1 MTPNRRNMNP
11 ATMETIIFLKS
22 NHDLWN
28 GALIE
33 RILIHETR
41 RLREEARKTN
51 DEAKDINSDVSED
64 GIEDTI

>member
-1 MTPNRRNMNP
+1 MTPNRKNMNP
-11 ATMETIIFLKS
+11 ATMETIVFLKS
-22 NHDLWN
+22 NHDLN

-41 RLREEARKTN
+41 RLREDEARKTN